1 MASLGDPIEVGENEQ
16 KIALIKNLIEEL
28 SPQGTVAATVLLAKR
43 LSRFAKVQLKVRE
56 KGTDDVIAEQIDVKL
71 SGQHKLDKYIF

>member
-1 MASLGDPIEVGENEQ
+1 MSLGEPIEIGETEQ
-16 KIALIKNLIEEL
+16 KIALLKNLVAEL
-28 SPQGTVAATVLLAKR
+28 SPQATVAATVLLAKR